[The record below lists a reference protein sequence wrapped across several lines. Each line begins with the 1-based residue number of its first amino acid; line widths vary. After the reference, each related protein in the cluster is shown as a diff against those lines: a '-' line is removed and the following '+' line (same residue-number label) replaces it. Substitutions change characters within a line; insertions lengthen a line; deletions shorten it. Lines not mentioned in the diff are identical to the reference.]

1 VDYFDDVAPRTG
13 PNQCAKCRK
22 ELHRADRITE
32 VKIVGGVGSNPTGAG
47 RCLYVCETQE
57 YAHAECANPTLTQQL
72 IEIPRSSLIVD
83 THLGPLKARTP
94 DFMCCRCRKK
104 LERGDRVMPVILV
117 EGIGRDPDTQ
127 TKAVMCS
134 SEYEMVHFD
143 CHDPSL
149 GGKA

>member
-1 VDYFDDVAPRTG
+1 MDYFDDVAPRTG

-72 IEIPRSSLIVD
+72 IEILRFVF
-83 THLGPLKARTP
+83 LKMRLVL
-94 DFMCCRCRKK
+94 FLLELKK
-104 LERGDRVMPVILV
+104 L
-117 EGIGRDPDTQ
+117 Q
-127 TKAVMCS
+127 KQ
-134 SEYEMVHFD
+134 
-143 CHDPSL
+143 
-149 GGKA
+149 